1 MKINKLNIFFKTSCL
16 LLVVSG
22 FTSCG
27 GISSN
32 EAAVYNDAIVDGE
45 TKIVAAFDT
54 WNSAESNEDSLYN
67 GFSTLIDSE
76 LSRVAS
82 MKSLGEDSSFKSA
95 YLVFLTETKSFL
107 TKETELLAKVNQT
120 IAEEGLT
127 PEYIEEVK
135 KEEEILNTEFEK
147 TQDDFMSKQK
157 VFAEKYGLKLENK

>member
-1 MKINKLNIFFKTSCL
+1 
-16 LLVVSG
+16 
-22 FTSCG
+22 
-27 GISSN
+27 
-32 EAAVYNDAIVDGE
+32 
-45 TKIVAAFDT
+45 
-54 WNSAESNEDSLYN
+54 
-67 GFSTLIDSE
+67 
-76 LSRVAS
+76 